1 MKAVTRFI
9 FMILC
14 IFATVAHVL
23 DQTETGFFYPI
34 GKENYSTGN
43 GWWLSKDPY
52 YFSGEYHLGVDML
65 ATYGS
70 NIYAVADGIVKSISR
85 SGWGDSN
92 CALAVEHKTSDG
104 TAFTAI
110 YGHLQ
115 CESLLGPKSDVFAG
129 KAIGKV
135 GHWDDNKDHL
145 HFGIHPGPYEK
156 IASGHWGRQFV
167 KGNWTDPCTGSCLN
181 TFTDPIAFIQTNY
194 AYNPST
200 EVRSTCQGDIC
211 WEPVTASCET
221 ATSWY
226 RLINPPYTQ
235 PEGSGVCAELQSNLT
250 YITSVSNPQERIP
263 EHHGWRKWWRAAM
276 DFFGKV
282 ANAAEIRSFE
292 TFNIINVYTGTVVA
306 GNAKLAVYGAGAG
319 YATQVA
325 DPPIPSL
332 PDFITSKVTLS
343 TPLGEEAYRF
353 GYMEKVVIDAYVK
366 NVGDADWAGDRDDMY
381 VTAYLSHGY
390 KGDSHSEWVRV
401 GQEQI
406 KRGNIDV
413 GKTKHERFTVDL
425 PDFSLGPGT
434 YNFVVCADRKY
445 DQDNGDG
452 EVPEKHKSNNCSTEA
467 VFEVA
472 EEGQVADTPITPEP
486 RPAPQLVITKFQDE
500 SGCCTTNT
508 GSRIKPNIWIRNDG
522 PASSGANV
530 TIIYHISSP
539 VATGG
544 AYIHIGYG
552 SIEPRELPS
561 GGTDE
566 DYMDGNWSIPKSGVW
581 KNQWHTIRGCLKAD
595 GSTPV
600 GDQNT
605 EVCAL
610 YAVFEEMRC
619 EHCPGV
625 DMTPGCFFA
634 IL

>member
-9 FMILC
+9 LLILC
-14 IFATVAHVL
+14 IFATVAHGR
-23 DQTETGFFYPI
+23 DQTATGFFYP
-34 GKENYSTGN
+34 TGTASFDQKC
-43 GWWLSKDPY
+43 GTWLGRDTKY
-52 YFSGEYHLGVDML
+52 GGCYFSGFYHTGVDMMREKDKDV
-65 ATYGS
+65 
-70 NIYAVADGIVKSISR
+70 YAVADGKVVGISYDDG
-85 SGWGDSN
+85 SGDIWGIGN
-92 CALAVEHKTSDG
+92 CALVIEHETYDGSIFSAV
-104 TAFTAI
+104 

-115 CESLLGPKSDVFAG
+115 CGTIPARKSDIYGG
-129 KAIGKV
+129 KSIGKI
-135 GHWDDNKDHL
+135 GYWKNGDHL
-145 HFGIHPGPYEK
+145 HFSIHPGPYGT
-156 IASGHWGRQFV
+156 IARAGWG
-167 KGNWTDPCTGSCLN
+167 KMPNSSWTSPCTGSCLN

-200 EVRSTCQGDIC
+200 ELRSTCQGDIC

-221 ATSWY
+221 AMSWY
-226 RLINPPYTQ
+226 RLVNPPYAQ
-235 PEGSGVCAELQSNLT
+235 PEGSGVCTELRSNLT
-250 YITSVSNPQERIP
+250 YITSASNPQERIP
-263 EHHGWRKWWRAAM
+263 EHHGWRKWWRAAF

-325 DPPIPSL
+325 DLPIPSL
-332 PDFITSKVTLS
+332 PDFITSKVALS
-343 TPLGEEAYRF
+343 TPLGVETYRF
-353 GYMEKVVIDAYVK
+353 GYMEKVDIDAYVK

-390 KGDSHSEWVRV
+390 KVDSHSEWVRV

-425 PDFSLGPGT
+425 PDFSLGPGM

-472 EEGQVADTPITPEP
+472 EEGQAADTPITPEP

-508 GSRIKPNIWIRNDG
+508 GSRIKPNIWVRNDG
-522 PASSGANV
+522 PASPGANV

-566 DYMDGNWSIPKSGVW
+566 DYMDGSWSIPKSGAW

-600 GDQNT
+600 GDPNT
-605 EVCAL
+605 EVCA
-610 YAVFEEMRC
+610 YYTRYSKK
-619 EHCPGV
+619 
-625 DMTPGCFFA
+625 
-634 IL
+634 